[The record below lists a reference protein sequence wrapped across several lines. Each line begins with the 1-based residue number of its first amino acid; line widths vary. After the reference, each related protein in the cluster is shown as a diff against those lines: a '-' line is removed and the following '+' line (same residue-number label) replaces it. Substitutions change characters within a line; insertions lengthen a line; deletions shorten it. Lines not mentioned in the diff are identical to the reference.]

1 MACSMAPAAHSQ
13 HVSGPSTAKNKSLQ
27 SSSLF
32 QPLPSLRGA
41 VRRAQGHR
49 RQQVVVQALFKG
61 SAKRTSTPYL
71 CIDCGYIYDG
81 REPFSSLPNSYR
93 CPVCQAPKR
102 RFKVYQ
108 KPVSSNNGARPVKQ
122 QKPDGRLDDGECAG
136 VRAGAL
142 VDSRQTL
149 YQNSLHQQ

>member
-1 MACSMAPAAHSQ
+1 
-13 HVSGPSTAKNKSLQ
+13 
-27 SSSLF
+27 
-32 QPLPSLRGA
+32 LRGA

-49 RQQVVVQALFKG
+49 RQQIVVQALFKG

-122 QKPDGRLDDGECAG
+122 QKPDGRLDEEDAQLFVKFAVGG
-136 VRAGAL
+136 VVAL
-142 VDSRQTL
+142 AVL
-149 YQNSLHQQ
+149 YAAANALA